1 MARKPRLH
9 VPGGLYHV
17 RLRGKGGQ
25 DIFSD
30 DEDRYHLYLL
40 IQQGVERYVLYV
52 GRSHIAH
59 TAIEHSNGV
68 RSQQ

>member
-1 MARKPRLH
+1 MVKKPRLH

-17 RLRGKGGQ
+17 GLRGNGGQ

-40 IQQGVERYVLYV
+40 ILEQVLGKEDSIYTR
-52 GRSHIAH
+52 GIA
-59 TAIEHSNGV
+59 G
-68 RSQQ
+68 